1 MYVQLLPA
9 NVGASR
15 NPICQLLI
23 RVCLC
28 IGLVASIASCRGQG
42 RSVPAGAPPALS
54 ISPTPRPVSL
64 ASPTPAQ
71 RPTHT
76 PPPITTGTLR
86 APADFGCLAFQ
97 LEPDAIWLLHGGDV
111 PRPLTQGSW
120 PVLSP
125 DGSFLAFSRDFP
137 TEVWIRDLRD
147 STETLLYVGRPL
159 VYDMAWSPDGK
170 MLAITNGAHAK
181 HVPTGD
187 LWRVDVP
194 QGTVRQLA
202 EEDGGSPHFS
212 PDGRWIALVRTYWS
226 PRISLAIT
234 RPDGGE
240 HRLLFD
246 YLISQS
252 LEWASDSSGFAL
264 ALTRIETSAPSD
276 RELWWVPTLGEPLQ
290 LGRLVDAGDVQW
302 QPGAQRLLYTP
313 LRQGEQAPLHLAN
326 RDGSGDVVVPGSQGM
341 ILPRL
346 RVGEAS
352 GWSPEGRWF
361 LATDRSSGRSY
372 LLDTHRLD
380 ALWPLDVD
388 IAYGWLDAGH
398 YLAGYGGES
407 YVDLQRCV
415 PRGPCEFLAHSPGRI
430 AALSYVND
438 CGR

>member
-1 MYVQLLPA
+1 MF
-9 NVGASR
+9 
-15 NPICQLLI
+15 
-23 RVCLC
+23 
-28 IGLVASIASCRGQG
+28 
-42 RSVPAGAPPALS
+42 
-54 ISPTPRPVSL
+54 ISPTPRPLSL

-71 RPTHT
+71 RPTYTLPPMTRDT
-76 PPPITTGTLR
+76 PR

-97 LEPDAIWLLHGGDV
+97 LEPDTIWLLHRGDV
-111 PRPLTQGSW
+111 PRPLTQGSL

-125 DGSFLAFSRDFP
+125 DGDFLAFFRNFP

-159 VYDMAWSPDGK
+159 VYDMAWSPDGS
-170 MLAITNGAHAK
+170 MLAITNGAYAK

-194 QGTVRQLA
+194 EGSVRQLA

-226 PRISLAIT
+226 PRVSLAIM
-234 RPDGGE
+234 RPDGAE

-246 YLISQS
+246 DLLSQC

-264 ALTRIETSAPSD
+264 ALTRMGASAPSV

-290 LGRLVDAGDVQW
+290 LGQLVDAGDVQW
-302 QPGAQRLLYTP
+302 QPGAQRLLYAP
-313 LRQGEQAPLHLAN
+313 LSQGEQAPLHLAN
-326 RDGSGDVVVPGSQGM
+326 HDGSGDVVVPGSQGM
-341 ILPRL
+341 ILRGL
-346 RVGEAS
+346 YIGEAS
-352 GWSPEGRWF
+352 GWSLEGRWF
-361 LATDRSSGRSY
+361 LAADRSGHYYLVDTDR
-372 LLDTHRLD
+372 LDVP
-380 ALWPLDVD
+380 WPLDVD

-407 YVDLQRCV
+407 YVALQCCV
-415 PRGPCEFLAHSPGRI
+415 PHGPCEFLAHIAGRI

>member
-1 MYVQLLPA
+1 MRRIVF
-9 NVGASR
+9 
-15 NPICQLLI
+15 LLI
-23 RVCLC
+23 LCLVVSSC
-28 IGLVASIASCRGQG
+28 ASQPG
-42 RSVPAGAPPALS
+42 AGKPTATPGPTDTPLPTSTPLPTDTPLPTNTPTSKATNTPQ
-54 ISPTPRPVSL
+54 PTPTPP
-64 ASPTPAQ
+64 PTY
-71 RPTHT
+71 T
-76 PPPITTGTLR
+76 PPPITRDTLC

-97 LEPDAIWLLHGGDV
+97 LEPDAIWLLRGGEV
-111 PRPLTQGSW
+111 PQPLTQGNLRI
-120 PVLSP
+120 LSP
-125 DGSFLAFSRDFP
+125 DGRFLAFSRTFP

-181 HVPTGD
+181 YVPTGD

-202 EEDGGSPHFS
+202 EENGGSPHFS
-212 PDGRWIALVRTYWS
+212 PDGRWIAPVRTYWS
-226 PRISLAIT
+226 PRVSLAIM

-246 YLISQS
+246 YLLSQR

-264 ALTRIETSAPSD
+264 ALTRMGASEPSEK
-276 RELWWVPTLGEPLQ
+276 ELWWVPTDGDPLQ

-313 LRQGEQAPLHLAN
+313 LHQGEQALLHLAN

-341 ILPRL
+341 ILRGL
-346 RVGEAS
+346 YVGEAS
-352 GWSPEGRWF
+352 GWSPDGRWF
-361 LATDRSSGRSY
+361 LAANSSGHFY
-372 LLDTHRLD
+372 LLDTHKLD
-380 ALWPLDVD
+380 APWPLDVE
-388 IAYGWLDAGH
+388 IVYGWLDAGH
-398 YLAGYGGES
+398 YLAGYSRES

-415 PRGPCEFLAHSPGRI
+415 PRGACEFLAHIPGRI

-438 CGR
+438 CGK